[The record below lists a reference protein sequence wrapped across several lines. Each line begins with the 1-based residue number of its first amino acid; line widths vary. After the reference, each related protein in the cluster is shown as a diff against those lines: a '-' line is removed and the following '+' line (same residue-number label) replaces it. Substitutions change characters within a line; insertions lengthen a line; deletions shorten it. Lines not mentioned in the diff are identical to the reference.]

1 MIFFFKNALV
11 VLYLNLI
18 DLGVR
23 NVGVQIVYP
32 FLIQEMIQKQ
42 TATRFFLHCRDDLGL
57 HCLCE
62 FCGFFLILLCKWL
75 RTFLKG
81 KMFG

>member
-1 MIFFFKNALV
+1 MIFFFFKNVLV

-32 FLIQEMIQKQ
+32 FLIQEMIQK
-42 TATRFFLHCRDDLGL
+42 
-57 HCLCE
+57 
-62 FCGFFLILLCKWL
+62 
-75 RTFLKG
+75 
-81 KMFG
+81 